1 MTSPG
6 DPVYT
11 AAQIIQACEQGVHNP
26 QLIPRS
32 DQLTAARMILIAAS
46 SSWSV
51 PDRLTETLESF
62 PTTQT
67 LFPQPLNHQETK
79 Q

>member
-6 DPVYT
+6 DPVYV

-26 QLIPRS
+26 DTALKTHH
-32 DQLTAARMILIAAS
+32 LTAARAIIACLI
-46 SSWSV
+46 
-51 PDRLTETLESF
+51 PDPWNTHRPARNLAEHLDRH

-67 LFPQPLNHQETK
+67 LFTT
-79 Q
+79 

>member
-6 DPVYT
+6 DPIYI

-26 QLIPRS
+26 QLIPRT
-32 DQLTAARMILIAAS
+32 DQMLAARLI
-46 SSWSV
+46 V
-51 PDRLTETLESF
+51 ESAGDSAIMRAWLPVELAKF

-67 LFPQPLNHQETK
+67 LFTEQT
-79 Q
+79 